1 MQAFLA
7 RQVKRLNEANSARD
21 FARAVRETE
30 VGILSENLGW
40 FSRRLFRGVA

>member
-1 MQAFLA
+1 MQAFLTQ
-7 RQVKRLNEANSARD
+7 QVERLNEASSARD

-40 FSRRLFRGVA
+40 FSRRLLRGVS